1 MLSKIVA
8 TGRSDFLNQVDNSL
22 GFPGIFRG
30 VLDVRARTIT
40 DEMAL
45 AAAREPARFAEEH
58 GMSEEKL
65 LPGMDEWE
73 VYPRLAVATAQ
84 KAQEQGVARSS
95 GTAEEPYDK
104 AWHTISSARK
114 ATELLME
121 GGVILPPPQVPA
133 AP

>member
-1 MLSKIVA
+1 
-8 TGRSDFLNQVDNSL
+8 
-22 GFPGIFRG
+22 
-30 VLDVRARTIT
+30 
-40 DEMAL
+40 
-45 AAAREPARFAEEH
+45 
-58 GMSEEKL
+58 MSEEKL

-95 GTAEEPYDK
+95 ATAEELYHT
-104 AWHTISSARK
+104 AWRTISSARK

-121 GGVILPPPQVPA
+121 GGVILPPPEVPA